1 MDFLL
6 FGTCVAVLARSLKA
20 AMPDLPFQ
28 PHTPDSLRR
37 WRDQLDHAGRKM
49 VFTNGCFDLLHSGHV
64 RYLQQARE
72 LGDVLIVAINSD
84 ASVRALKGPSR
95 PVNSELDR
103 AEVVAALRCVD
114 GVVIF
119 EDQRVTSLIEQIQPH
134 LYAKGGDYTPETLD
148 PGEKTAL
155 DQAGTTIRILPLVP
169 GRSTTNTIAKLAA
182 SDPSEARDRP
192 LRLAVLGSGTGSN
205 FSALLDAI
213 SQGTLKAEVAL
224 ALSDEPDAPF
234 LQLATTHQVPIAVID
249 CGPHPLR
256 TPDSAQQAIHDHLQA
271 VQPDVIVLAGFMRI
285 LKEPTLS
292 AFADRIINVHPS
304 LLPRFKG
311 RHAVQQALDAGVGET
326 GCSVHLV
333 NAEIDAGRILA
344 QASVPILP
352 SDTAVTLH
360 ARIKAQEHRLL
371 IEVLSAWQPTGPA

>member
-1 MDFLL
+1 
-6 FGTCVAVLARSLKA
+6 
-20 AMPDLPFQ
+20 MPDLSFQ

-49 VFTNGCFDLLHSGHV
+49 VFTNGCFDLLHAGHV

-148 PGEKTAL
+148 PGEKAAL
-155 DQAGTTIRILPLVP
+155 DQAGTAIRILPLVP

-182 SDPSEARDRP
+182 SEPRDHP

-234 LQLATTHQVPIAVID
+234 LQLATTHQVPTAVID

-256 TPDSAQQAIHDHLQA
+256 TPESAQQAIHDHLQA

-285 LKEPTLS
+285 LKEPSLS

-304 LLPRFKG
+304 LLPQFKG
-311 RHAVQQALDAGVGET
+311 RHAVQQALDAEVSET

-333 NAEIDAGRILA
+333 NAEIDAGRLLA
-344 QASVPILP
+344 QATVPIVP
-352 SDTAVTLH
+352 GDTEATLH
-360 ARIKAQEHRLL
+360 ARIKQHEHRLL
-371 IEVLSAWQPTGPA
+371 IEVLAAWQPTGPA